1 MVDFLRRS
9 LTLPARL
16 ATWLTMAGR
25 QLAQPTLALGLCL
38 CLALT
43 ACSGASGG
51 LTGNYVDDTTAVAK
65 SLLSTIALSADD
77 AGRAAAETEARALI
91 NSYMARYRPRGDVNG
106 LPSFTTMQTALNSLA
121 AHYLGYA
128 NRPLPEAMRSR
139 VEKELKQAEAS
150 VARGA

>member
-1 MVDFLRRS
+1 MVDLLHRS
-9 LTLPARL
+9 LALPARL
-16 ATWLTMAGR
+16 AAWLAAAGR
-25 QLAQPTLALGLCL
+25 LLAQPTLALGLCL

-43 ACSGASGG
+43 ACSGATGG

-65 SLLSTIALSADD
+65 SLLTTISLSADD
-77 AGRAAAETEARALI
+77 PDRAAAETEARALI
-91 NSYMARYRPRGDVNG
+91 NSYTSRYRPRSDVNG